1 MVFEYFNRIK
11 NSNGDYNMKILL
23 SILVLA
29 ILGGSIYYYIYDDSK
44 ETVEIIGSVHVSM
57 NSSKYVN
64 TVEIQ
69 NQPYFAVV
77 QGVARNKSKETL
89 KSVLIKYNIA
99 GENTSTIIFDLA
111 PGEQVSFVTNS
122 VLISE
127 KKPEY
132 YLDTIQYE
140 KTSL

>member
-1 MVFEYFNRIK
+1 
-11 NSNGDYNMKILL
+11 MKILL
-23 SILVLA
+23 AFLILAV
-29 ILGGSIYYYIYDDSK
+29 LGGSIYYYIYDDSK
-44 ETVEIIGSVHVSM
+44 ETIEIIGSVHVSV
-57 NSSKYVN
+57 NNSKYVN

-69 NQPYFAVV
+69 DQPYFAVI

-111 PGEQVSFVTNS
+111 PGQQVSFVTKS

-132 YLDTIQYE
+132 FLDTIQFE

>member
-1 MVFEYFNRIK
+1 
-11 NSNGDYNMKILL
+11 MKFLWIILL
-23 SILVLA
+23 IAVIGA
-29 ILGGSIYYYIYDDSK
+29 SIYYYIYDDSK

-64 TVEIQ
+64 TLEIQ
-69 NQPYFAVV
+69 DQPYFAVV

-111 PGEQVSFVTNS
+111 PGQQVSFVTNS
-122 VLISE
+122 VLISDR
-127 KKPEY
+127 KPEFF
-132 YLDTIQYE
+132 LDTIQYE
-140 KTSL
+140 KNSL

>member
-1 MVFEYFNRIK
+1 
-11 NSNGDYNMKILL
+11 MKILWA
-23 SILVLA
+23 ILLLA
-29 ILGGSIYYYIYDDSK
+29 VLGGSIYYYIYDDSK
-44 ETVEIIGSVHVSM
+44 ETVEIIGSVHVSV

-64 TVEIQ
+64 TVELQ

>member
-1 MVFEYFNRIK
+1 
-11 NSNGDYNMKILL
+11 MKILL
-23 SILVLA
+23 SILLVA
-29 ILGGSIYYYIYDDSK
+29 IIGGSIYYYVYDDSK
-44 ETVEIIGSVHVSM
+44 DTVEIIGSVHVSM

-69 NQPYFAVV
+69 DQPYFAVV